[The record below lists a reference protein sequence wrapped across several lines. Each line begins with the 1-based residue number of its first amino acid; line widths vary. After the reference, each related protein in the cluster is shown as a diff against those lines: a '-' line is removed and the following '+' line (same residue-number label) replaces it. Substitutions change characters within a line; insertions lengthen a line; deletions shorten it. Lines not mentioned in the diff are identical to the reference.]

1 MADGASKV
9 YGGSANLTTTT
20 PIRMIQVRESRPYS
34 QSLDVQV
41 APTSNPPVLG
51 GAVVLQVQIGAGQTA
66 QFRQYRLE
74 AGRMILP
81 VFGDYFT
88 VDALLESTTTPFN
101 VTAFLA
107 VGAASNGP
115 VPWTS
120 AQSGGTVLGAAVLTP
135 VGPSFCAS
143 RAIWN
148 GTGADLAVF
157 VEGSQLWTIA
167 ANDTLV
173 LNYMGT
179 IELLSAPGGPVTIA
193 NFHL

>member
-20 PIRMIQVRESRPYS
+20 PIRMIQVRESRPYA

-41 APTSNPPVLG
+41 VPTSAVLG
-51 GAVVLQVQIGAGQTA
+51 GAIILQVQIGAGQTA
-66 QFRQYRLE
+66 QNRQYRLE

-148 GTGADLAVF
+148 GTGAALAVF
-157 VEGSQLWTIA
+157 VGGAQLWTIA

-173 LNYMGT
+173 LQYMGT
-179 IELLSAPGGPVTIA
+179 IELLSALGGPVTIA